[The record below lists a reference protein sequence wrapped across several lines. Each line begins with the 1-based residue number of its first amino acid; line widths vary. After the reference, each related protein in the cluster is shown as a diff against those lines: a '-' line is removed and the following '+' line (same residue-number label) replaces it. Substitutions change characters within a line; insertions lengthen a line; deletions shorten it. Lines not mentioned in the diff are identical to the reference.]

1 MIRIMLNNGVLPGD
15 LWPTQSD
22 QELYAKFPRAAYHDI
37 QWITAFESF
46 VDDLVFADVLTQE

>member
-1 MIRIMLNNGVLPGD
+1 MLNNGVLPGD